1 MLAAGV
7 VNVGLGLVLATG
19 WPASGWPVVEI
30 VVGLRML
37 TAGWSMVL
45 GRAMQ
50 LGAAETPPDTYQL
63 IESAERELVAV

>member
-19 WPASGWPVVEI
+19 WPVSGWPVVEI

-37 TAGWSMVL
+37 TAGWDMRWRLAARPRLPSS
-45 GRAMQ
+45 AM
-50 LGAAETPPDTYQL
+50 E
-63 IESAERELVAV
+63 